1 METTNK
7 KHTQGN
13 MQNISAI
20 STKRP
25 RKHRS
30 KVDFTDLIRLFDD
43 AAETDRLMP
52 SIIRK
57 QKMSSWVDYPD
68 EITAYGYTRMTDL
81 VKIVPDQIQ
90 IDRWE
95 IATQILNELEDAKM
109 RKVIWAKAKG
119 ASWVWLSRR
128 VKLSRQW
135 IREKYLEALIILAYK
150 INKNKHNKLYII
162 NKITYKS

>member
-1 METTNK
+1 
-7 KHTQGN
+7 

-68 EITAYGYTRMTDL
+68 EITAYGYTRMKDL
-81 VKIVPDQIQ
+81 VRAVPDQIQ

-95 IATQILNELEDAKM
+95 IATKMLMEIEDANM

-119 ASWVWLSRR
+119 ASWVWLGKKT
-128 VKLSRQW
+128 KLSRQW
-135 IREKYLEALIILAYK
+135 IRQKYLEALIVLAFR
-150 INKNKHNKLYII
+150 INKTVKKNINKLYII
-162 NKITYKS
+162 NKITYDS

>member
-1 METTNK
+1 
-7 KHTQGN
+7 

-20 STKRP
+20 STKKR
-25 RKHRS
+25 RKYRD

-68 EITAYGYTRMTDL
+68 EITAYGYTRMKDL
-81 VKIVPDQIQ
+81 VRIVPDQIQ

-95 IATQILNELEDAKM
+95 IATKMLMEIEDANM

-119 ASWVWLSRR
+119 ATWVWLGKKT
-128 VKLSRQW
+128 KLSRQW
-135 IREKYLEALIILAYK
+135 IRQKYLEALIVLAFR
-150 INKNKHNKLYII
+150 INKTVKKNINKLYII
-162 NKITYKS
+162 NKITYDS